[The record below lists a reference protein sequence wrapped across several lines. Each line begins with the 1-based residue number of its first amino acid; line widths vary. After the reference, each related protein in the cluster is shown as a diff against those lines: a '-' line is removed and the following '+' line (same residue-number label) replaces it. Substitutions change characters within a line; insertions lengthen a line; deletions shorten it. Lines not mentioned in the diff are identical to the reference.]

1 MRRTSLSDIPF
12 NENINDFGTERY
24 VNGLIK
30 FIEKS
35 SAPITIALQGE
46 WGSGKT
52 SLMTRLKRA
61 LCSLPE
67 SLFIGISIN
76 TWEHSMM
83 SAPEATV
90 YKILAQLV
98 KELTNEDHQS
108 QKTFSN
114 FLRGAGNFL
123 YRGARES
130 LKTIPGVG
138 GMLAVGLEAANVPTQ
153 ILADSEDNPIAS
165 LAELRTAIENSIKK
179 RIAEEHKQ
187 GVIIFIDD
195 LDRLNPP
202 VAVEILEL
210 LKNVFT
216 LESCIFVL
224 AIDYDVV
231 VKGLEPK
238 YGKLTDTN
246 EREFRS
252 FFDKIIQVPFS
263 LPVSSYQPMD
273 FVLKALVEVGF
284 LREIETGDPEIKEK
298 FAKIVELSVGKNP
311 RSIKRLINT
320 LSLLDC
326 IAQCGEESSKDTSGV
341 ESAKNTLLEKLLNF
355 IVVAIQICYP
365 KIYRLLTHNPDFT
378 KWDKNFAH
386 KEGLSL
392 DEKTKFHWED
402 IVDATCSTDKYLTQH
417 TTDIIEL
424 MSMIDTLSEQ
434 GQSIETGLKQV
445 LDKSS
450 VTGIDTIQLKEF
462 DKKALIY
469 HLHDNVV
476 NRIQEL
482 RPDITNW
489 QLKRNTGNGGI
500 YIWYEEKSYIDVVFT
515 PSTNSRGQIALRLW
529 LNMHISR
536 PERMKGLSFEDII
549 KDECLAKSLAD
560 FDSVLTPLLDKL
572 WYFEGR
578 TYEGQQTYFPSYT
591 EELRYMHEK
600 GEMLGE
606 ITGNPQY
613 WIKLDKPS
621 HFEDSQVVDVV
632 AKVLIA
638 NYDFCKSMKNW
649 K

>member
-1 MRRTSLSDIPF
+1 MSDIPF